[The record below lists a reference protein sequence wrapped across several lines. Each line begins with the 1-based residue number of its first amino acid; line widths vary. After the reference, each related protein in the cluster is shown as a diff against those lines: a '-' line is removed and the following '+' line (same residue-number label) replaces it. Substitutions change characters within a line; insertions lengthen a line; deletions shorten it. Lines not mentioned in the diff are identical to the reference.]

1 MCNANFQRERVVP
14 NCCNTVHFDWSRY
27 EGVCCI
33 IIYQMMSA
41 PAEKYWS
48 NIALLRLSAMGF
60 GVSGVYLALDTM
72 LLPVLVLAVASEEL
86 KNTFLGVLGFS
97 GLLVAALVQLVVG
110 RLSDRT
116 HSPLGRRI
124 PYLLWGAIFS
134 CVGIAGF
141 GYATRYLGSDNISF
155 AAKATAL
162 VVVWL
167 FIQLNFN
174 IAYGPYQALIRDLVP
189 VGRIGVAASFK
200 ILMDAAGAVAMI
212 AVSGALIGRYAGPDS
227 IKWLW
232 LTLGVLGVTVVIS
245 TAITIL
251 TVRSREAPSIGKA
264 AATPPTESRFHPQ
277 LKRFLLSR
285 FLMFTA
291 VFIFPTY
298 GLFFLRDM
306 VGLENPARALGILIL
321 PIGGALALSVYP
333 AGWLS
338 DKVGR
343 KPLVL
348 AGAVGAAVGTIA
360 MLWADTT
367 IEVLIIA
374 TAIGI
379 SVGVLLSASWALAND
394 LGTAGREA
402 QHMGMVTIAT
412 VAGAGVAKIIGP
424 LVDLLNQASPGWGYS
439 GLLISCAVL
448 FLVGALL
455 LMPLKADLR
464 PAVSPE
470 AVP

>member
-1 MCNANFQRERVVP
+1 
-14 NCCNTVHFDWSRY
+14 
-27 EGVCCI
+27 
-33 IIYQMMSA
+33 
-41 PAEKYWS
+41 
-48 NIALLRLSAMGF
+48 MGF
-60 GVSGVYLALDTM
+60 GISGVYLALDTV

-97 GLLVAALVQLVVG
+97 GLLVAALVQLIVG
-110 RLSDRT
+110 RFSDRT
-116 HSPLGRRI
+116 RSPLGRRI

-141 GYATRYLGSDNISF
+141 GYATRYLGSENIDF
-155 AAKATAL
+155 VAKSSAL
-162 VVVWL
+162 IGVWL

-189 VGRIGVAASFK
+189 VGRIGVAASIK
-200 ILMDAAGAVAMI
+200 ILTDTGGAVAMI
-212 AVSGALIGRYAGPDS
+212 FISGRLIGHYTGLEA

-232 LTLGVLGVTVVIS
+232 LTLGVLGVTVLVT
-245 TAITIL
+245 TAITSL
-251 TVRSREAPSIGKA
+251 TVRSREASTIGKGRA
-264 AATPPTESRFHPQ
+264 ASPIRSRFHPH
-277 LKRFLLSR
+277 LRRFLLSR

-298 GLFFLRDM
+298 GLFFLRDL
-306 VGLENPARALGILIL
+306 VGLENPAQALGNMIL

-343 KPLVL
+343 KPVVL
-348 AGAVGAAVGTIA
+348 AGAVGAAIATIA
-360 MLWADTT
+360 MLRADGTQD
-367 IEVLIIA
+367 VLIIA
-374 TAIGI
+374 TGIGA

-412 VAGAGVAKIIGP
+412 VSGAAVAKIIGP
-424 LVDLLNQASPGWGYS
+424 LVDLLNSQASPGRGYE

-464 PAVSPE
+464 PAMTPE
-470 AVP
+470 PVP